1 MHLGTCLAWCIN
13 TVLNVKALVVA
24 FNPEKALVEGPSP
37 WLRNLLRSFV
47 WSSYST
53 AAVVPWELLFSAHY
67 CRASPPP
74 GDKMQIRETNKN
86 AWILTHTW
94 KILWAFIMTIKLYIY
109 SFDQE
114 YIVLIF
120 AFDLKAYC
128 HSLLLFPMFQDSVA
142 DSPMAGIM
150 VV

>member
-1 MHLGTCLAWCIN
+1 MRLDTCLAWCIN
-13 TVLNVKALVVA
+13 TVLNVK
-24 FNPEKALVEGPSP
+24 EGREVEGPSP

-47 WSSYST
+47 RSSYST

-86 AWILTHTW
+86 AWILTHSW

-114 YIVLIF
+114 YIHS
-120 AFDLKAYC
+120 FDFCIWFEGILPFY
-128 HSLLLFPMFQDSVA
+128 SLLLFPMFQDSVA
-142 DSPMAGIM
+142 DSPMTGIM